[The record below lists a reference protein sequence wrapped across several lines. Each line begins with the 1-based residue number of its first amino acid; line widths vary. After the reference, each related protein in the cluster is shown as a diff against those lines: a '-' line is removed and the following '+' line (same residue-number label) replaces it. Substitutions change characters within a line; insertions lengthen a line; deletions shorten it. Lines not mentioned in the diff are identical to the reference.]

1 MEKLD
6 LTKAHKA
13 YYTAHAT
20 PELIDVGPA
29 AYVSIPGRGDPSS
42 AEYATRVEA
51 LYGVAY
57 TLKFMYKAKQKD
69 FVVPKLE
76 GMWWFDEA
84 RFGRP
89 SMEDAPVKVP
99 RSEWQWRM
107 LIRLPDFVTPKAL
120 DDAIDAAFQ
129 KKKAAAIHDVA
140 WHEEEKHKVV
150 QMLHTGPFSKEPET
164 LKKML
169 AFIEQHRLK
178 KAGFHREIYLSNY
191 KTTAASKLRTILREP
206 VETTDPI

>member
-6 LTKAHKA
+6 LAKTHKA
-13 YYTAHAT
+13 YYTAKAT
-20 PELIDVGPA
+20 PELVDIGPA
-29 AYVSIPGRGDPSS
+29 AYLSIAGQGDPSGQT
-42 AEYATRVEA
+42 YATRVGA

-69 FVVPKLE
+69 FTVAKLE
-76 GMWWFDEA
+76 GMWWFDED

-89 SMEDAPVKVP
+89 SMEEAPVKVP

-129 KKKAAAIHDVA
+129 KKKTDAMRDVV
-140 WHEEEKHKVV
+140 WHEEKKQKVV
-150 QMLHTGPFSKEPET
+150 QMLHTGPFSEEPAT

-169 AFIEQHRLK
+169 AFIEEHQLK
-178 KAGFHREIYLSNY
+178 KAGLHREVYLSNY
-191 KTTAASKLRTILREP
+191 KTTASAKLRTILREP